1 MGRKGGDNMKRF
13 ILMLIIALSATVQ
26 VFASGS
32 NRVSGTATITLA
44 KKTYIY
50 NESMSVYIINH
61 LSTSTDNDHTRDEV
75 KGWARLEYSING
87 GDYKT
92 YNGAPFASK
101 FNGNGYN
108 LEDACSVG
116 SSGSD
121 LWSNIMF
128 SVNLKDLLSDD
139 ANNIKNVI
147 QFRYIVYEYGYNEC
161 DGWNLGTCNAA
172 HMHNTDY
179 YPFTVTVYNLNP
191 GEIAA
196 DTFSNPNVGRTDS
209 PIYGIYGGNVSQNVY
224 IGNKVSPSF
233 VSSAENIYFSKGNQ
247 SFYNVAYQSASQDLS
262 KYFSVSELL
271 GNGQKFTPGTK
282 INISRTVI
290 YQPGNTEPRYTWTT
304 DTLHYVVVQ
313 PVTIDSLRKSA
324 DTTYICNGDN
334 VTIQLTGNYIQ
345 GDESINYGAQY
356 GWQYNNGSGWKTL
369 NVEGSTDEEAV
380 QYRNTPDLEFTP
392 KSVTGLFNTKEG
404 YVKFRQIVQLNRF
417 GHLHIYATPKSEAN
431 AYSTYYYYQKY
442 AVPSTADFAIRPSS
456 THICSGETFAA
467 DKGNLKVVFTPKSGS
482 VYSSIEGA
490 LKANTFKYKWE
501 YSEKDEKGAFTGDYT
516 TVEDAG
522 AVTDSLHISKA
533 MTKDMLY
540 RVTVTDG
547 CDNAVKYVTGGVT
560 VDSVPSISK
569 NDFEVGGA
577 STVETNGDDT
587 IHISAAR
594 KSYVTIEVKT
604 LDKNCTYYMQKGEKV
619 KALLQKGKNIILAD
633 SLYYYYDKYGVNGVT
648 IYKKVTSTTSTTN
661 CISSSVKVI
670 TNLVGVLQTDELT
683 CKDNIDDK
691 KTVYVCPNSAS
702 PEIKGEGA
710 VSGGYS
716 AIYRYQWQ
724 QSLTGTNV
732 TWTNIAEA
740 TASNLPA
747 GTLTINKDQ
756 TIYVR
761 RIVFSD
767 PANKGVGGVMSDTT
781 GAVTIKPYSIPKV
794 TVLAGTSESATSTA
808 TQSICYGTKV
818 YLGSQIA
825 DSAEYMKQKNIQNQD
840 FRVTY
845 TLDDTIKIDSTIF
858 GTIGNRDFDNTVI
871 RSKEGIT
878 RYLKSTLSFC
888 NTRVASSNKI
898 VVTVGKDLTVQSD
911 EIGSTSCKVAG
922 RKVSV
927 FVKNP
932 SSGYD
937 YAFANSQSE
946 ALPKDGTLTY
956 KYSGIA
962 QLGNVRSD
970 YTLLVTK
977 SNGECS
983 QTTKL
988 ESYIPSGS
996 LTDSIAPQA
1005 LAISNVSA
1013 KGDTFLVCKG
1023 SEVTIREKNTSV
1035 NPSWSYGW
1043 EVNGAKLDTT
1053 TASLKYDFRKETEGK
1068 PVRLVRTTKYI
1079 VSGEVCDQRN
1089 DTVLAY
1095 IEPEASYKQDFISA
1109 EPDSIC
1115 YGGSS
1120 EIRINPSRIS
1130 GYQNTQY
1137 SFDNGQAGKVLTH
1150 TIENDSLTATHT
1162 VTISNGN
1169 CPENTLYQKQYG
1181 TDIFV
1186 APNLTIGAGDV
1197 TVTPATIAKTDL
1209 QKGKQNYVVSVAV
1222 NGANQVLFY
1231 DKTGSIDNTITSPVT
1246 AKVSNTYDVTIEK
1259 IDSLTNNEL
1268 FYVKKQYKMANGITC
1283 SSQNLYSG
1291 SVTITDGF
1299 TGALAITSDKGTL
1312 NNQDNIIYVKGACQ
1326 GEAVKMRISQGNK
1339 ITYNGAELD
1348 SSKVSYQWV
1357 KRNGASNWYSI
1368 TNATSDSLTATPDKI
1383 GGDYYYACI
1392 LYYKPDN
1399 ANKANLISNLIYIE
1413 GHHQPEA
1420 GKVGE
1425 ADSAK
1430 KDWREQ
1436 CRGEETMTTLTYYGS
1451 SNCTGQSYIWQKKSS
1466 SASKWETVESD
1477 NGTYICN
1484 LKGLTETTYIRCL
1497 MLTTCGDTLPSKNVY
1512 TIHINGNSI
1521 DKGDI
1526 ALGSESIISEG
1537 TTIKSLNFNSYDAKN
1552 TYHWTLGNQT
1562 ATSKDGEATFSYSST
1577 DKSVNA
1583 SNYQAGA
1590 HSVTVYKVNDITGC
1604 HSDTISYAYR
1614 LFKELKVKGISS
1626 NANGILCNVDSSNVT
1641 IQAGEITGGNTDST
1655 YTVSWYYSQDSSNY
1669 RPLTTE
1675 FSAKTASLA
1684 IPGIG
1689 DYYNLIVKNLGMT
1702 TYFKAVV
1709 SSPNY
1714 PKVVTTD
1721 AVSVKVYKPLEAGS
1735 IDYSESVICYGDR
1748 VDIKSITPATGGSG
1762 KYVYYW
1768 EKTENDGKSW
1778 ERDSLLSG
1786 ESRTAH
1792 SDAYAFTASAKYKRV
1807 VTDATCNTE
1816 LATANFKPIVVLPE
1830 VRVSKEE
1837 IIAPLTVTKGR
1848 NAYIRVTDNS
1858 QNVKYINK
1866 YIWNANLQIDSIKGS
1881 EEGLNTKALSQA
1893 TEFRISKED
1902 SHGCRSVNADTI
1914 TIGISEPLSG
1924 GTIVLTDD
1932 KFANREII
1940 WLCSGDKA
1948 GQVESEYAA
1957 TGTDLTYSW
1966 MYSKGETY
1974 TQGGQTF
1981 DSFYELYGASN
1992 KKVTT
1997 PSVNLDTCI
2006 IGFTSEKGSA
2016 IKYKLYRV
2024 TESGGI
2030 DVSSDTITITV
2041 APTLASVQK
2050 YLLSGIAGT
2059 LTSDKTIYC
2068 VGEESQPIKLT
2079 VGSEELESWYKQ
2091 SFGALPYGNDL
2102 ITYWEIRNNKESK
2115 FHKREE
2121 YDYTNLIQYLSQY
2134 TISKDGVNKIDSTY
2148 IVRFTLSDGCS
2159 QVSTSPL
2166 TMAVRG
2172 VSNLTVD
2179 DFRIMNSQL
2188 QTAKGIEIGDA
2199 ISVRN
2204 VTQTAGTY
2212 YGDAYLKDS
2221 LTSASYYLIDS
2232 VTSGTSVYFR
2242 PFDGNCYSPVVE
2254 IPIEV
2259 YPKSDA
2265 GVILRSQIVCNG
2277 DSYNG
2282 LTSGKEATGSTGTF
2296 SYQWQYSSNLAS
2308 ASSWKNIE
2316 GATSSE
2322 LSEDALNGALINGM
2336 QKYYARRSATNAFG
2350 RTVYSD
2356 TITLS
2361 HYDEIKGGEL
2371 SWADGSQVYAFCQD
2385 ATLPSITTTAPTGGA
2400 SGYYGLP
2407 YQYGWA
2413 ISTDDTAYT
2422 AVGDI
2427 STSTSS
2433 TVNPIFALSMLKY
2446 DKSVNNTFYV
2456 RAIYKDNY
2464 CGMAYSKPLKFI
2476 IYRTAEAP
2484 SIYQEKDSCN
2494 ARSVTV
2500 TVEDKTNYTYEW
2512 RVYNDNDS
2520 IVWTDPN
2527 TRGVTSKSLDRVTE
2541 YGAKSYGIVAY
2552 ANPANGGCISSETR
2566 FTLDSLPVLSQ
2577 DSVKSISKQCYGADF
2592 TISQSEAKGGS
2603 GSKHYQWQYS
2613 YDGKRYSD
2621 QNGATAASLT
2631 YKGIKTG
2638 TYFRRVV
2645 TDMCQSDTSNG
2656 IRVEVYDSVP
2666 LVGVTFADKRCPG
2679 QRFNA
2684 GISTVLL
2691 STDSTVLGYETVL
2704 YDGATYKG
2712 TGSTVIAQTK
2722 LDKASNIVT
2731 MDGFDTQSKDYIEA
2745 TRVKLSSGAVCYSR
2759 TATITAHNVS
2769 AIDQTRNIIT
2779 TSQRTPCN
2787 GDAVTITGQ
2796 SGIGEGADSSNI
2808 SYSWYTSKDN
2818 KKWSQALLSEGA
2830 SAIMTISD
2838 TMYVKRGISNGCGDT
2853 TYYSNTISFIGRP
2866 LEKLDYP
2873 VEMDLLVVTQE
2884 TADSSSVNLQ
2894 ARTLDYLYYDLT
2906 GDGTVNKLK
2915 YGSNILPYSAE
2926 TYKDSILNIRKNVGC
2941 VEAYRVTPISGG
2953 RISLDGSGEVC
2964 EGASLPS
2971 IMSTNVSGGK
2981 DSTYSYQWQYKN
2993 EHVSSYVDI
3002 EGATGKNYSPSAV
3015 DVKTSYRR
3023 VTTSDRYI
3031 SYSNEV
3037 SVEIEKAPKLSRIV
3051 PDKDSVFFAKYG
3063 LSSSISSLQK
3073 TVNLSITLS
3082 DTIKG
3087 KASYAYYE
3095 EAEQGKWKRISDRIK
3110 CGDSITVIQLALT
3123 DSIKD
3128 GRIRVKAEYA
3138 CGSDSSEEYTV
3149 STLNVVPIYDSE
3161 MSVVSASCYGD
3172 TTKITLYDNSAHAV
3186 TGKYDYSMNLSNG
3199 KSYTFGAGQ
3208 TQRIVMTESMS
3219 ATITR
3224 SVKYTGGTDTVSV
3237 SSSRVIVLTIDTLK
3251 ASFTYTLADGS
3262 EHKTSET
3269 DVIIGQGERIQF
3281 NNTSV
3286 GATSYYWQLLKPLN
3300 LTLTNMSLSETD
3312 GGKGLVSRLEN
3323 PVCYFYNADNYI
3335 VTLKVTNAKGCSSTA
3350 SNVAFILPSSAV
3362 KSYNT
3367 QSDAR
3372 FVAEG
3377 ADEKEYEY
3385 ADIDVYPGKFSDEL
3399 SIRGEG
3405 ISYEY
3410 TMYDATGRKVAVGNG
3425 SGITTI
3431 ATSNIEPGVYGV
3443 LVNGELFK
3451 VIKTK

>member
-1 MGRKGGDNMKRF
+1 MKRF

-26 VFASGS
+26 VFAGEDLTLSANMISEKNTYTKEESIYIHVS
-32 NRVSGTATITLA
+32 NHVSQGTWGCHKKDHIRMCAT
-44 KKTYIY
+44 
-50 NESMSVYIINH
+50 
-61 LSTSTDNDHTRDEV
+61 
-75 KGWARLEYSING
+75 LEYSING
-87 GDYKT
+87 SEYKT
-92 YNGAPFASK
+92 YNASPF
-101 FNGNGYN
+101 NN
-108 LEDACSVG
+108 DVIIG
-116 SSGSD
+116 SEKY
-121 LWSNIMF
+121 SNAAGEYYTEMDGLYHDFYFLI
-128 SVNLKDLLSDD
+128 
-139 ANNIKNVI
+139 NIKDFLGEENLSNVKNTI
-147 QFRYIVYEYGYNEC
+147 NFRYTLHGYGH
-161 DGWNLGTCNAA
+161 WKGTCLNGGDGK
-172 HMHNTDY
+172 NQDLTINK
-179 YPFTVTVYNLNP
+179 TVTVYNLNP

-233 VSSAENIYFSKGNQ
+233 VSSAENVYFSKGNQ
-247 SFYNVAYQSASQDLS
+247 SFYNIAYQSASQDLS
-262 KYFSVSELL
+262 KSFSVSELL

-392 KSVTGLFNTKEG
+392 KSVTGLFNSKEG

-794 TVLAGTSESATSTA
+794 TVLAGTSENATSTS

-1023 SEVTIREKNTSV
+1023 TEVTIREKNTSV
-1035 NPSWSYGW
+1035 NASWSYGW

-1368 TNATSDSLTATPDKI
+1368 TNATTDSLTATPDKI

-1466 SASKWETVESD
+1466 GASKWETVESD

-1537 TTIKSLNFNSYDAKN
+1537 TTIKSLNFNSYDANN
-1552 TYHWTLGNQT
+1552 TYHWTLGDQS
-1562 ATSKDGEATFSYSST
+1562 APSRDGIATFSSEE
-1577 DKSVNA
+1577 KSATA

-1590 HSVTVYKVNDITGC
+1590 HSVTVYKVNNITGC

-1614 LFKELKVKGISS
+1614 LFKELEVGEPSTIAKT
-1626 NANGILCNVDSSNVT
+1626 LCNGDSSIINVLVGP
-1641 IQAGEITGGNTDST
+1641 ISGGNTDST

-1675 FSAKTASLA
+1675 FSAIKSTFSNV
-1684 IPGIG
+1684 IG
-1689 DYYNLIVKNLGMT
+1689 TYENLSVKKLGMT

-1721 AVSVKVYKPLEAGS
+1721 AVSVKEYKPLEAGS

-1748 VDIKSITPATGGSG
+1748 VDINGKQGATGGSG
-1762 KYVYYW
+1762 KYAYYW
-1768 EKTENDGKSW
+1768 IKTLDNGATWK
-1778 ERDSLLSG
+1778 RDSLVSG
-1786 ESRTAH
+1786 ESRTAY
-1792 SDAYAFTASAKYKRV
+1792 SEEYGLTASTKFKRV
-1807 VTDATCNTE
+1807 VVDSFCHTEIATMTE
-1816 LATANFKPIVVLPE
+1816 KPIVVLPE
-1830 VRVSKEE
+1830 VILGKEE
-1837 IIAPLTVTKGR
+1837 IIAPTSVTKGTP
-1848 NAYIRVTDNS
+1848 AYLSGTEEG
-1858 QNVKYINK
+1858 VKYINK
-1866 YIWNANLQIDSIKGS
+1866 YVWSTQFQVDTIKGKNETPTKNLS
-1881 EEGLNTKALSQA
+1881 EA
-1893 TEFRISKED
+1893 TEFHIRKMD
-1902 SHGCRSVNADTI
+1902 MHGCSSKNVDTVTVQVND
-1914 TIGISEPLSG
+1914 PLSG
-1924 GTIVLTDD
+1924 GTIVLSDE
-1932 KFANREII
+1932 KFANRTST
-1940 WLCSGDKA
+1940 WLCSGEKA
-1948 GQVESEYAA
+1948 GEVKSEYAA
-1957 TGTDLTYSW
+1957 TGTNLQYEW
-1966 MYSKGETY
+1966 MYSRGEK
-1974 TQGGQTF
+1974 
-1981 DSFYELYGASN
+1981 DSHKNDIYYQLAGASSN
-1992 KKVTT
+1992 QKVTT
-1997 PSVNLDTCI
+1997 VSVNLDTCSV
-2006 IGFTSEKGSA
+2006 GFLSEKTGKA
-2016 IKYKLYRV
+2016 VEYKLYRMV
-2024 TESGGI
+2024 YSYDQFGKLERYT
-2030 DVSSDTITITV
+2030 SSDTITITV

-2050 YLLSGIAGT
+2050 YLSSGIAGILTSTQQVYCVNAESKPVT
-2059 LTSDKTIYC
+2059 LTVDSVSLSDWMNNRI
-2068 VGEESQPIKLT
+2068 
-2079 VGSEELESWYKQ
+2079 
-2091 SFGALPYGNDL
+2091 GALPYGNHL
-2102 ITYWEIRNNKESK
+2102 TTYWEIMNSKESK
-2115 FHKREE
+2115 FREVTGTE
-2121 YDYTNLIQYLSQY
+2121 SDYTDRYSY
-2134 TISKDGVNKIDSTY
+2134 KDTYRISKEGNNQIDSTY
-2148 IVRFTLSDGCS
+2148 YLRFIITDGCS
-2159 QVSTSPL
+2159 KAMSNQITQAVKTVEVL
-2166 TMAVRG
+2166 TA
-2172 VSNLTVD
+2172 D
-2179 DFRIMNSQL
+2179 DFKILNSKSQVA
-2188 QTAKGIEIGDA
+2188 TGIEVGDK
-2199 ISVRN
+2199 ISIRN
-2204 VTQTAGTY
+2204 VSLSNGSY
-2212 YGDAYLKDS
+2212 YGDEE
-2221 LTSASYYLIDS
+2221 LTKALTDGTTNQYTIDS
-2232 VTSGTSVYFR
+2232 VTRSESVYYQAVEGECK
-2242 PFDGNCYSPVVE
+2242 GNAIE

-2500 TVEDKTNYTYEW
+2500 TVADKTNYTYEW
-2512 RVYNDNDS
+2512 RVYNENDS

-2722 LDKASNIVT
+2722 LDKASNIMT